1 MPDFTPLTSLATA
14 AADLAA
20 AGMRRARA
28 HMTGIALHPA
38 FSAGICSAIS
48 PVVSPVFS
56 EVMSPPVSPPVGGVR
71 GANPPAVVVI
81 G

>member
-1 MPDFTPLTSLATA
+1 MPLSSFAIA
-14 AADLAA
+14 AAPAARGVRLAWA
-20 AGMRRARA
+20 Q
-28 HMTGIALHPA
+28 MTGSAFHPA
-38 FSAGICSAIS
+38 FFAGICSAIS

-56 EVMSPPVSPPVGGVR
+56 AVMSPPVSPPVGGVR